1 MRMRRFSVVLVIAAG
16 ALLLLGG
23 CKPKKKGGKGTGTGT
38 AAPKGTAKGKG
49 PGTTAKAT
57 PGGLPAD
64 KDYASGNTK
73 GVAMALE
80 MKLEV
85 PGLDKG
91 PKGGADLKAAQ
102 AGSVF
107 KQAMHVDDKRGR
119 MVFQTKDSYIPEGTE
134 LRYDPSKKKY
144 VLADPAKKKYW
155 VMTGSELGNLLEG
168 GPGMSRTGYKIEV
181 TDGKKKEKVAG
192 VEASLS
198 KAKITFDWKVKAKGG
213 EKTGKITVNLDIWH
227 SADKKFKPEWGDMM
241 IDFLTVP
248 FQDSDGQKV
257 VDELKKKINFPVK
270 WAMEVI
276 NEGGTRSKEPAKAP
290 KMVTT
295 ATSVEVKDLPK
306 ADLAYP
312 PAGYAAA
319 DGPYQFGK
327 GGQTADKDVL
337 GKIPAKKGK
346 PPKDH
351 KPPEDPDAKKGA
363 GAKKGG

>member
-1 MRMRRFSVVLVIAAG
+1 MRMRRLCVVFVAAG
-16 ALLLLGG
+16 ALMLLGG
-23 CKPKKKGGKGTGTGT
+23 CKKKKPGGGTGTGT
-38 AAPKGTAKGKG
+38 TAAPKKGTGDA
-49 PGTTAKAT
+49 PGTTKPAA
-57 PGGLPAD
+57 GGLPAD
-64 KDYASGNTK
+64 TAYASGNTK

-91 PKGGADLKAAQ
+91 PKGGDDLKAAQ

-144 VLADPAKKKYW
+144 VLADPGKKKYW

-168 GPGMSRTGYKIEV
+168 GPGMTRMNYKIEV
-181 TDGKKKEKVAG
+181 TDGKAKETVAG
-192 VEASLS
+192 IEAALS
-198 KAKITFDWKVKAKGG
+198 KAKLSFDWKVKAKGG

-227 SADKKFKPEWGDMM
+227 TADKKFKAEWGDMM

-248 FQDSDGQKV
+248 FQDADGQKV

-276 NEGGTRSKEPAKAP
+276 SEGGGGKSKEPAKAP

-319 DGPYQFGK
+319 EGPYQFGK

-351 KPPEDPDAKKGA
+351 KPPVDPDADKKG